1 MKEEIKYYTPET
13 QEEVINWIMSE
24 GYLLIKGEAETE
36 GMSNFKLSFG
46 EDFKDNLYYLVEFI
60 NSQNKTEFNNKTVEQ
75 STALE
80 LFEIPYL
87 NQQDIEECEFKFK
100 EFNKYLNADVFVKN
114 TELGINQFEVCQIT
128 LFKDYPIQILL
139 EYNTHTG
146 YEEQSIYKYLK
157 VKNKSKLKEVLQMIG
172 VL

>member
-1 MKEEIKYYTPET
+1 MKEENKYYTPES

-24 GYLLIKGEAETE
+24 GYLPIKGEAETE

-46 EDFKDNLYYLVEFI
+46 EDFKDNLYNLVEFI

-87 NQQDIEECEFKFK
+87 NQQDIEECGFTKYREYDYSSTFKKFIS
-100 EFNKYLNADVFVKN
+100 EDTFI
-114 TELGINQFEVCQIT
+114 ELSLFINEVCNIIMEKCNLT
-128 LFKDYPIQILL
+128 GIDRESEDYSSRILFIGPI
-139 EYNTHTG
+139 
-146 YEEQSIYKYLK
+146 
-157 VKNKSKLKEVLQMIG
+157 KNKSKLKEVLQMIG